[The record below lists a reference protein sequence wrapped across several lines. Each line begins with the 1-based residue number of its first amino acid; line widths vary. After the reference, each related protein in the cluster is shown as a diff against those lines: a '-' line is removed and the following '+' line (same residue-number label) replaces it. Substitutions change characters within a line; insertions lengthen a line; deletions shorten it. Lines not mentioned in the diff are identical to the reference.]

1 MLKTFR
7 PQHRRAFTLVELLV
21 VIAIIGVLVGLL
33 LPAVQSAREAARRS
47 SCLNNLKQIGLAF
60 HNVASA
66 KQDVLPYNMDAMR
79 ANGQWKG
86 WQYQGGSETAGGSQ
100 TLTTKTNGNGQKGE
114 FPIDENNSSFSWI
127 VMSLP
132 YLEESALYDQVQFQ
146 MQTSGNGAGPNAR
159 VAQTVIKGL
168 MCPTNGM
175 VTNRNM
181 WCQNSGGADIQNA
194 ARTDY
199 NGSLGHI
206 WGGWK
211 DCGNVPDFNGSDP
224 IGANRFTK
232 GSAGTPWVNQQAM
245 NEQSK
250 CNGVFDYAGAKKL
263 GDLVDG
269 TSKTIAVFENYHFR
283 GYNNGVWDAKTPDEC
298 ASWFASIGSVHTL
311 RNPLNNRNPAWLQG
325 HGDRRCA
332 GWSSNHPGG
341 ASAMMGDGS
350 IKFYTDDIDHWV
362 RYAMATAAGGEVAQ
376 EN

>member
-1 MLKTFR
+1 MLTPMR
-7 PQHRRAFTLVELLV
+7 GQHRRAFTLVELLV

-47 SCLNNLKQIGLAF
+47 ACLNNLKQLGLAF

-66 KQDVLPYNMDAMR
+66 KQDVYPYSMDPMR
-79 ANGQWKG
+79 DAPNEKG
-86 WQYQGGSETAGGSQ
+86 YQYDGATQVY
-100 TLTTKTNGNGQKGE
+100 TTKSVNGVKGM
-114 FPIDENNSSFSWI
+114 FPIQRNDNSFSWI

-132 YLEESALYDQVQFQ
+132 YLEETALYDQIQFQ
-146 MQTSGNGAGPNAR
+146 QATNSGVNAE

-168 MCPTNGM
+168 LCPTNGM

-181 WCQNSGGADIQNA
+181 WSQNSGGPDINNA

-199 NGSLGHI
+199 VGNLGHI

-232 GSAGTPWVNQQAM
+232 GGAGTPWISNQWLQDDFARI
-245 NEQSK
+245 
-250 CNGVFDYAGAKKL
+250 NGVFAYAGAKKL

-269 TSKTIAVFENYHFR
+269 TSKTVAVFENYHFR
-283 GYNNGVWDAKTPDEC
+283 GYNNGVWDARTPDEC
-298 ASWFASIGSVHTL
+298 AAWFSSIGSQHTL

-341 ASAMMGDGS
+341 ASALLADGS

-362 RYAMATAAGGEVAQ
+362 RYALATAAGGEVAQ